1 MLTVLAGVGC
11 DEVRAW
17 RGPARLRWPAGPG
30 GCLAWVFSLYVVQAG
45 SAARRV
51 WGGPAP
57 AAFNRAGEKARAGGD
72 SCPGF
77 TTGLVPDE
85 LAGSLSP
92 SPGGRPRG
100 PRGEGER
107 DESCGQ
113 AASGWEATPEAATA
127 SQLAPCTVMK

>member
-1 MLTVLAGVGC
+1 MAGA
-11 DEVRAW
+11 RAAQMTG
-17 RGPARLRWPAGPG
+17 GPGLG

-85 LAGSLSP
+85 FAGSLSP
-92 SPGGRPRG
+92 VRGGRPSPSFR
-100 PRGEGER
+100 
-107 DESCGQ
+107 
-113 AASGWEATPEAATA
+113 
-127 SQLAPCTVMK
+127 